1 MQNLPKQLAAKLEE
15 RVAANALRQTGTIG
29 SAIDFSTNDYL
40 GFAQSEEL
48 FDAAHRYLV
57 EAGIKINGS
66 TGSRLITG
74 SHGLYDVAEEMIAA
88 FHQAESALIFNSGYD
103 ANVGFFSSV
112 PQKGDVVLYDEYIHA
127 SIRDG
132 IGLSNA
138 SAYKFPHND
147 TEALYKLV
155 ERHRSKGD
163 ELYIVTES
171 VFSMDGDTPNLAAF
185 ADMAKR
191 YKCRL
196 VVDEAHA
203 LGIFGKNGEGLLQV
217 HCNPDDVFA
226 RIVTFGKGLGCHG
239 AAVLCSGALRTYL
252 INFARSFIYTT
263 ALPPHT
269 LAAIIC
275 AYRLMKERED
285 IRTALHDIIMHFK
298 WESER
303 LNLTGFI
310 LSFSAIHCIVVHG
323 NEKVKRM
330 ALILQEA
337 GFGVKPILSPTVPA
351 GQERLR
357 FCVHAYNTKEQVTK
371 ALELL
376 TQALLSS

>member
-1 MQNLPKQLAAKLEE
+1 MQNLPKSLLSKLEE
-15 RVAANALRQTGTIG
+15 RATAHALRQTNSLGG
-29 SAIDFSTNDYL
+29 LVDFSSNDYL
-40 GFAQSEEL
+40 GLAASPQL
-48 FDAAHRYLV
+48 FEAAHQYLLDNN
-57 EAGIKINGS
+57 IKENGS

-74 SHGLYDVAEEMIAA
+74 NHILYDTAEAMLAE
-88 FHQAESALIFNSGYD
+88 FHGAQSALIFNSGYD

-132 IGLSNA
+132 IRLSGA
-138 SAYKFPHND
+138 SAYKYPHNNAD
-147 TEALYKLV
+147 ALYRLI
-155 ERHRSKGD
+155 ERHRSKAQ
-163 ELYIVTES
+163 ELYVVTES
-171 VFSMDGDTPNLAAF
+171 VFSMDGDTPNLSAF
-185 ADMAKR
+185 ADMAGR

-196 VVDEAHA
+196 VIDEAHA
-203 LGIFGKNGEGLLQV
+203 IGVFGSKGQGLVQEN
-217 HCNPDDVFA
+217 CPAKDVFA
-226 RIVTFGKGLGCHG
+226 RIITFGKGLGCHG
-239 AAVLCSGALRTYL
+239 AAVLGSTDLRNYL

-269 LAAIIC
+269 LATIIC
-275 AYRLMKERED
+275 AHKLMQEQED
-285 IRTALHDIIMHFK
+285 TRIALQDIIMHFK

-303 LNLTGFI
+303 LNLTTFI
-310 LSFSAIHCIVVHG
+310 LSFSAIHCIVVPG
-323 NEKVKRM
+323 NEKVRRIAQVM
-330 ALILQEA
+330 QQA

-357 FCVHAYNTKEQVTK
+357 FCVHAFNTKEQVTQ